1 MQAHRV
7 SQRFDHADAV
17 DAPRH
22 LQGEAG
28 PAVLV
33 DQRQDAQAPAVVGLS
48 LHKVEAPDVIAV
60 DWAQPHARTV
70 VEPKSA
76 TRPVFLRD
84 LQPLATPE
92 ALNPVLAHLPAI
104 CLQQHGDAAVAVAPV
119 LGRQG
124 DDGLGQCILIGR
136 HGRHGALRAAV
147 LTDDPAGVTFRET
160 VRLPDADHCLP
171 ASLGGYKVPEATSAN
186 T

>member
-1 MQAHRV
+1 M
-7 SQRFDHADAV
+7 
-17 DAPRH
+17 
-22 LQGEAG
+22 
-28 PAVLV
+28 LV
-33 DQRQDAQAPAVVGLS
+33 DQRQDVKAPAIVGLG
-48 LHKVEAPDVIAV
+48 LHEVEAPDVIAV
-60 DWAQPHARTV
+60 DWAQPNARTV
-70 VEPKSA
+70 VQPKSA
-76 TRPVFLRD
+76 AWSMPLRD
-84 LQPLATPE
+84 LEPLATPD
-92 ALNPVLAHLPAI
+92 ALNPVLAHLPAV
-104 CLQQHGDAAVAVAPV
+104 CLQQRGDAAVAVAPV

-160 VRLPDADHCLP
+160 VRPPDADHCLP